1 MVATGCGSHARTA
14 AQARPETPPRTIRV
28 ALSDFRWPLD
38 PALAST
44 RDETTLARAIYSTPL
59 RTDTSEHVVAGLCTA
74 WNAGNGFRIWTFHC
88 RHAVEIAAELRR
100 AGRLRASPAFWIFS
114 SATSVTVPAPGR
126 LVVRLE
132 FPWRRFPYALTAV
145 AAAPRGVPGPFRLV
159 SGSPARVVLRAAG
172 RTLVFVHLSRIDAAR
187 AFFRGKLDE
196 APVPLGD
203 VGRFRSSRELRVR
216 PLLALDAVVFTRPV
230 PLDVRRA
237 LWQTADRADY
247 QALVDEVFPTALALV
262 PDGVAILDAR
272 FTPVP
277 IWSQHAAQGREYR
290 LQAPRTALQGQMTRL
305 AVGDSAISLTFGVGQ
320 VVNVAFAECQVA
332 LAWDD
337 GSRTLISRD
346 SFRLHIR
353 PADWTGGAEM
363 LKALDARLPKNRV
376 VPMGPRPNPDP
387 ESLSGAMAPAARPT
401 RKRWTFNW
409 RRAVIAG
416 TMLIAFYVLAAILR
430 VALGGH

>member
-1 MVATGCGSHARTA
+1 VVATGCGSHAHTA

-216 PLLALDAVVFTRPV
+216 PLLALDAVVFTKPV

-247 QALVDEVFPTALALV
+247 QALVAENAATAAL
-262 PDGVAILDAR
+262 GVAGRNERADPAAYRRAVHSIPSLPPVPVRISVPYDSALQYGVRILYAQWRELGLGPVLVKPDRQSDAR
-272 FTPVP
+272 FMRARAVYP
-277 IWSQHAAQGREYR
+277 QEEALLAALG
-290 LQAPRTALQGQMTRL
+290 L
-305 AVGDSAISLTFGVGQ
+305 
-320 VVNVAFAECQVA
+320 
-332 LAWDD
+332 
-337 GSRTLISRD
+337 
-346 SFRLHIR
+346 
-353 PADWTGGAEM
+353 PADLSADDQRAVFARIDAF
-363 LKALDARLPKNRV
+363 LQSKATVIPVCWVADARLV
-376 VPMGPRPNPDP
+376 SPRL
-387 ESLSGAMAPAARPT
+387 ES
-401 RKRWTFNW
+401 W
-409 RRAVIAG
+409 RED
-416 TMLIAFYVLAAILR
+416 VLGDVDYAAI
-430 VALGGH
+430 G